1 MMVRSTVLL
10 LLLLAGCDAARDTGA
25 EADAAAPPAA
35 ATTAAAPRVSAAD
48 TVLLAQALQRAAELP
63 RLRGILVSQRGEI
76 VMERYTG
83 GAGADR
89 ATNVKSASKS
99 VLSVLVGIAI
109 QEGHIRGIDQPIS
122 DFFPAYFAR
131 QDVDPRKRAITVG
144 HLLSMQSGLES
155 TSFNE
160 YGAWVSSR
168 DWVRA
173 ALDQPVVE
181 APGGRMLY
189 STGSTHLLSAILTRA
204 TGKSTWAYA
213 NEKLAEPMG
222 FRIRPWQRDPQ
233 GIFFGGNDM
242 YLTPRQM
249 LRLGQMYLDGGAY
262 GGRQIVPRAWVEE
275 SVRPRTSSPYNGHGY
290 GLGWW
295 SKDAGGRRAFFA
307 WGYGGQYVFVVPEL
321 ELVAV
326 FISESDGPR
335 APGHLPAIH
344 RIVDDYLVPG
354 AAARLAASVG
364 AAPTASTRP
373 SVSTTTAPASANT
386 FAVATITSAVPTSFV
401 STAAT
406 AAAANAITA
415 PAIPG

>member
-1 MMVRSTVLL
+1 MMVRSTALL
-10 LLLLAGCDAARDTGA
+10 LLLLAGCEAPRDSGAEGDAASSGTVQV
-25 EADAAAPPAA
+25 
-35 ATTAAAPRVSAAD
+35 AAAPRVRAAD
-48 TVLLAQALQRAAELP
+48 TVLLAQALDRAAELP

-76 VMERYTG
+76 VMERYTD
-83 GAGADR
+83 GAAADR
-89 ATNVKSASKS
+89 AANVKSASKS

-109 QEGHIRGIDQPIS
+109 QEGRIRGLDQPIS
-122 DFFPAYFAR
+122 DFFPDYFAR
-131 QDVDPRKRAITVG
+131 QGVDPRKRAITIG

-173 ALDQPVVE
+173 ALDQPMVAE
-181 APGGRMLY
+181 PGGRMLY

-204 TGKSTWAYA
+204 TGRSTWAYA

-249 LRLGQMYLDGGAY
+249 LRFGQMYLDGGVY
-262 GGRQIVPRAWVEE
+262 QGTRIVPAEWVRE

-295 SKDAGGRRAFFA
+295 SKDSGGRSVYFA

-326 FISESDGPR
+326 FISQSDGPR
-335 APGHLPAIH
+335 APGHLPGIH
-344 RIVDDYLVPG
+344 RILDEYLVPG
-354 AAARLAASVG
+354 AAARLL
-364 AAPTASTRP
+364 
-373 SVSTTTAPASANT
+373 APA
-386 FAVATITSAVPTSFV
+386 P
-401 STAAT
+401 AA
-406 AAAANAITA
+406 
-415 PAIPG
+415 

>member
-1 MMVRSTVLL
+1 MMVRSTALL
-10 LLLLAGCDAARDTGA
+10 FLLLAACDAPRDTGA
-25 EADAAAPPAA
+25 EADAPAPSSSTT
-35 ATTAAAPRVSAAD
+35 TTAAAPRAVPGD
-48 TVLLAQALQRAAELP
+48 TVLLAQALDRAAELP
-63 RLRGILVSQRGEI
+63 RLRGILVSQRGRI
-76 VMERYTG
+76 VMERYTA

-109 QEGHIRGIDQPIS
+109 QEGHIRGVDQPIS
-122 DFFPAYFAR
+122 DFFPDYFAR
-131 QDVDPRKRAITVG
+131 QGVDPRKRAITVG

-173 ALDQPVVE
+173 ALDQPVVD

-204 TGKSTWAYA
+204 TGRSTWAYA
-213 NEKLAEPMG
+213 NEKLAEPMN

-249 LRLGQMYLDGGAY
+249 LRFGQMYLDGGVY
-262 GGRQIVPRAWVEE
+262 QGRQIVPRAWVRE
-275 SVRPRTSSPYNGHGY
+275 SVRARTSSPYNGHGY

-295 SKDAGGRRAFFA
+295 SKDSGGRQVFFA

-321 ELVAV
+321 EMVAV
-326 FISESDGPR
+326 FISQSDGPR
-335 APGHLPAIH
+335 APGHLPGIH
-344 RIVDDYLVPG
+344 RILDEYLVPG
-354 AAARLAASVG
+354 AAARLV
-364 AAPTASTRP
+364 
-373 SVSTTTAPASANT
+373 APA
-386 FAVATITSAVPTSFV
+386 P
-401 STAAT
+401 AAT
-406 AAAANAITA
+406 
-415 PAIPG
+415 G

>member
-1 MMVRSTVLL
+1 MVRSTALL
-10 LLLLAGCDAARDTGA
+10 LLLLAGCDAPRDTGA
-25 EADAAAPPAA
+25 EADAPSPG
-35 ATTAAAPRVSAAD
+35 TVQVAAAPRARAAD
-48 TVLLAQALQRAAELP
+48 TVLLAQALDRAAELP

-76 VMERYTG
+76 MMERYTA
-83 GAGADR
+83 GAAADR

-109 QEGHIRGIDQPIS
+109 QEGRIRGLDQPIS
-122 DFFPAYFAR
+122 DFFPGYFAR
-131 QDVDPRKRAITVG
+131 QGVDPRKRTITVG

-173 ALDQPVVE
+173 ALDQPMVAE
-181 APGGRMLY
+181 PGGRMLY

-204 TGKSTWAYA
+204 TGRSTWAYA

-249 LRLGQMYLDGGAY
+249 LRFGQMYLDGGVY
-262 GGRQIVPRAWVEE
+262 QGRQIVPAEWVRE
-275 SVRPRTSSPYNGHGY
+275 SVRPRTSSPWNGHGY

-295 SKDAGGRRAFFA
+295 SKDSGGRRAFFA

-326 FISESDGPR
+326 FISQSDGPR
-335 APGHLPAIH
+335 EPGHLPGIH
-344 RIVDDYLVPG
+344 RILDDYLVPG
-354 AAARLAASVG
+354 AAARLV
-364 AAPTASTRP
+364 
-373 SVSTTTAPASANT
+373 APAPEA
-386 FAVATITSAVPTSFV
+386 
-401 STAAT
+401 
-406 AAAANAITA
+406 
-415 PAIPG
+415 